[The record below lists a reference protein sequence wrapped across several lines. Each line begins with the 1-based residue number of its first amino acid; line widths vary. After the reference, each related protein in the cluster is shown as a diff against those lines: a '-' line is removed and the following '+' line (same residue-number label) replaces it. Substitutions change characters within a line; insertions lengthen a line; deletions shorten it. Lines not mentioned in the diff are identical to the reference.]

1 MLHGSTK
8 GTSPH
13 DALFKAAF
21 GQPDIAR
28 SELELVLPAE
38 VRAQL
43 DLATLRVSQGS
54 FVDEELRQAHTD
66 LLYAVRSRTGRQA
79 LVYVL
84 FEHQSSFDALM
95 PLRLLRYIVRIW
107 EQWLRDHP
115 GSSTLPVV
123 VPVVL
128 HHGSG
133 GWRAAPELAA
143 MLDAGPEL
151 LEAARDY
158 LPLFRFVLDDLGGVS
173 LDSFSSAKLHAL
185 ASLVRLAFWASRSM
199 KRLREAMPLLRE
211 IVASLVR
218 DEGTR
223 ALLAQ
228 LYLYLLRAAEPDVD
242 AEQIRTILLDVAG
255 PQGREDVMNAGEQ
268 LIEQGRA
275 EGLAKGFRAAV
286 MEVVGAR
293 RIALSDRGRARLS
306 ACHDVATLQR
316 WLVRAATAGSE
327 AEIFAEDAGQ

>member
-1 MLHGSTK
+1 MRNWPPHPLDWGAAAMHQGWTK
-8 GTSPH
+8 GRSPH
-13 DALFKAAF
+13 DALFKADF

-38 VRAQL
+38 GRAQL

-128 HHGSG
+128 HHGS
-133 GWRAAPELAA
+133 
-143 MLDAGPEL
+143 
-151 LEAARDY
+151 
-158 LPLFRFVLDDLGGVS
+158 VVGV
-173 LDSFSSAKLHAL
+173 
-185 ASLVRLAFWASRSM
+185 
-199 KRLREAMPLLRE
+199 PLLSSRRC
-211 IVASLVR
+211 S
-218 DEGTR
+218 TR
-223 ALLAQ
+223 
-228 LYLYLLRAAEPDVD
+228 
-242 AEQIRTILLDVAG
+242 
-255 PQGREDVMNAGEQ
+255 
-268 LIEQGRA
+268 
-275 EGLAKGFRAAV
+275 
-286 MEVVGAR
+286 
-293 RIALSDRGRARLS
+293 
-306 ACHDVATLQR
+306 
-316 WLVRAATAGSE
+316 
-327 AEIFAEDAGQ
+327 